1 MLEKILQYDTSWL
14 IAINNSGS
22 EKFDAF
28 WLFVT
33 HTPHWI
39 PFFLLLLLL
48 NFYWFKRKE
57 AFRNMFFILL
67 TLATTLLLVAIT
79 KELVMRLRPL
89 NDPSIAPH
97 LRFLIPADGYSF
109 FSGHS
114 CNSFSVATIVFLLF
128 RQKKRWVFWV
138 FLWPLPYAFSRMY
151 LGVHFPSDIFVG
163 MLVGVGTALFYYRWY
178 CQKYKMISL
187 EK

>member
-97 LRFLIPADGYSF
+97 LRFFD
-109 FSGHS
+109 S
-114 CNSFSVATIVFLLF
+114 CRRI
-128 RQKKRWVFWV
+128 
-138 FLWPLPYAFSRMY
+138 
-151 LGVHFPSDIFVG
+151 
-163 MLVGVGTALFYYRWY
+163 
-178 CQKYKMISL
+178 
-187 EK
+187 